1 MTLGPLTGG
10 EAVAS
15 PGVLGSPSDPEPMTS
30 PAEELWH
37 LDFTLLCRKVLFFL
51 NKVDLET
58 KTEDPFY
65 LTHQNVEAEGNLRN
79 NWIQMP
85 SLGEVREQRPIWG
98 RRLVP
103 GHQAVS
109 IELGQLP

>member
-1 MTLGPLTGG
+1 MTRRPLTGG

-15 PGVLGSPSDPEPMTS
+15 PGVLGSPSDPEPMTL

-58 KTEDPFY
+58 KTEDLLY
-65 LTHQNVEAEGNLRN
+65 LSIIKMWKLKGTSEIIG
-79 NWIQMP
+79 
-85 SLGEVREQRPIWG
+85 SKCPIWG
-98 RRLVP
+98 R
-103 GHQAVS
+103 
-109 IELGQLP
+109 